1 VCGPRVLGS
10 RYTALGRGFIECHHL
25 APLAELAADRVSRL
39 SDLALVCPNCH
50 RMIHRRR
57 PWLRL
62 DRLSAILAGRPHT

>member
-1 VCGPRVLGS
+1 VYGD
-10 RYTALGRGFIECHHL
+10 LGRGFIEGHHL
-25 APLAELAADRVSRL
+25 SPLAELAAEWLSRV

-62 DRLSAILAGRPHT
+62 GELSAILAARLPRGR